1 MIQKINKIPMS
12 VNVAW
17 QGKRYK
23 SKQYIAYEKEMLFIL
38 PKIKIPSPPLEIYL
52 HFGFSNKKSDI
63 DNPVKPILDI
73 MQKKYNFND
82 SDIYALNLKKSIV
95 SKGNEFIAFEIKIKK
110 S

>member
-1 MIQKINKIPMS
+1 MS
-12 VNVAW
+12 H
-17 QGKRYK
+17 GKVKDTKANNILLTKRKCYLFCLK
-23 SKQYIAYEKEMLFIL
+23 LKFLHLHLKFIYILDFQI
-38 PKIKIPSPPLEIYL
+38 
-52 HFGFSNKKSDI
+52 KKSDI

-95 SKGNEFIAFEIKIKK
+95 SKGNEFIEFEIKIKE

>member
-1 MIQKINKIPMS
+1 MS

-23 SKQYIAYEKEMLFIL
+23 TKEYILYEREMLFLL
-38 PKIKIPSPPLEIYL
+38 PKIKIPPPPFKVFF

-73 MQKKYNFND
+73 MQKKYNFD
-82 SDIYALNLKKSIV
+82 DCDIYELNIKKSIV
-95 SKGNEFIAFEIKIKK
+95 KKGSEFIEFEIQE

>member
-1 MIQKINKIPMS
+1 MS

-23 SKQYIAYEKEMLFIL
+23 TKEYILYEKEMLFLL
-38 PKIKIPSPPLEIYL
+38 PKIKIPTPPFKVFF

-73 MQKKYNFND
+73 MQKKYNFD
-82 SDIYALNLKKSIV
+82 DCDIYELNIKKSIV
-95 SKGNEFIAFEIKIKK
+95 KKGSEFIEFEIQE